1 MDREA
6 QLLQSMNCNESD
18 TNEQL
23 NRTDGNNNINQLEVK
38 LLCFSSFKEEKLEAA
53 EGRRVSSVTETY
65 LTSVTARVHS
75 CLTQF
80 PPSKRLVCRVVP
92 QGITMI
98 NVAAGMYCILMCQ
111 SLGQG
116 LSIYLDV
123 YFSKHILVLSH

>member
-53 EGRRVSSVTETY
+53 EGRRVSSITETY
-65 LTSVTARVHS
+65 LTSVTGRV
-75 CLTQF
+75 
-80 PPSKRLVCRVVP
+80 
-92 QGITMI
+92 
-98 NVAAGMYCILMCQ
+98 
-111 SLGQG
+111 
-116 LSIYLDV
+116 
-123 YFSKHILVLSH
+123 